1 MTGILLKIR
10 HVIELRFLLL
20 AALMVAPA
28 WAHATR
34 VTILLS
40 DDSASYREVAN
51 VLSNVLASEI
61 KAGLELQVVTLA
73 EPFNFDAGA
82 KQALIVTVGSA
93 AAQRAINLQLHTPIL
108 ATLIPKRAFE
118 IMAMGSKRKLE
129 QGYLTALY
137 MDQPLDRQIALVKVA
152 LPQAQSFGTLLGL
165 HTFGLGGLIVAVAEK
180 FQLSPVLVTIDGE
193 DELFQGLRKVA
204 NEVDAVVVVPDNSII
219 NRQTIRNF
227 LLTTYRARIPVF
239 GYAPSQVDAG
249 VLAAVFSTPYQI
261 GQQAGEWVRKI
272 VKNHLASL
280 SPPEYPHY
288 YRVKANYNVA
298 RSLNIALPDE
308 EYLARELQKLEDG
321 L

>member
-1 MTGILLKIR
+1 MAGVFLRILQA
-10 HVIELRFLLL
+10 VELRFLFL
-20 AALMVAPA
+20 ATLMVVPA

-51 VLSNVLASEI
+51 ALTNVLASEI
-61 KAGLELQVVTLA
+61 RAGLEIQVIALA

-82 KQALIVTVGSA
+82 KHTLIVTVGSA
-93 AAQRAINLQLHTPIL
+93 AAQRVIDLQLRTPIL

-118 IMAMGSKRKLE
+118 TMAMASKRKQE

-152 LPQAQSFGTLLGL
+152 LPQVQSFGTLLGQ
-165 HTFGLGGLIVAVAEK
+165 HTSGLSGLIVAVAEK
-180 FQLSPVLVTIDGE
+180 FQLSPVLVPIDG
-193 DELFQGLRKVA
+193 DDQLFQGLRKVVT
-204 NEVDAVVVVPDNSII
+204 EVDAVVVVPDNSII

-227 LLTTYRARIPVF
+227 LLTTYHARIPVF

-261 GQQAGEWVRKI
+261 GQQTGEWVRKI

-280 SPPEYPHY
+280 SLPEYPHY